1 MEQSNKAKF
10 FMTVT
15 IVATIFILISGPLL
29 AHTVIY
35 ILVQVFS
42 LLLIIWALITRQV
55 SKDHKKHDLPGGYF
69 FITEGP
75 YEIVRH
81 PIYVGYLLIMIS
93 LVEMEFTF
101 LRIIALLLI
110 LGMIVLKIIREEH
123 TLVEEVKEYHD
134 YKAKTKALIPFL
146 L

>member
-1 MEQSNKAKF
+1 MERNGKATF
-10 FMTVT
+10 FMTVM
-15 IVATIFILISGPLL
+15 ILATLFILFSGPLI
-29 AHTVIY
+29 AQTIIH

-42 LLLIIWALITRQV
+42 LLLIIWAVITRQV
-55 SKDHKKHDLPGGYF
+55 AKAHKQHNLPSGYF

-93 LVEMEFTF
+93 FVEMEFTF
-101 LRIIALLLI
+101 LRILALLII
-110 LGMIVLKIIREEH
+110 LAMILLKIIREEH
-123 TLVEEVKEYHD
+123 TLGQEVKTYQE